1 MVEDGFERDVDRRLG
16 YAVLLDLK
24 VLHAILKPRAGWAAL
39 GERRG
44 KPDCI
49 AGIVRGDTA
58 RAEREDQRGCVDAR
72 EIDVFPSFA
81 DPARELVKPLAPR
94 HAVDHRSMISGAVR
108 ACCTITRSKHCGFS
122 SAMTARA
129 TLLNVA
135 RPKW

>member
-24 VLHAILKPRAGWAAL
+24 VLHAILEPCADRAAL

-49 AGIVRGDTA
+49 AGVVRGDTT
-58 RAEREDQRGCVDAR
+58 RPDREDQDGCVHPR
-72 EIDVFPSFA
+72 EVDVFPSFA
-81 DPARELVKPLAPR
+81 DTARELVKPLATS
-94 HAVDHRSMISGAVR
+94 HAVDHRSKINGAVR